1 MLDVKGTA
9 IGFLAQEVEQAALR
23 LGFQFSGVDKPQN
36 DKDMY
41 GSGYAEFVVPLVKAV
56 QEQQTLI
63 DERKQTIELLSRE
76 VVALKVAVTEIL
88 RKQ

>member
-9 IGFLAQEVEQAALR
+9 IGFIAQEVEQAALR

-56 QEQQTLI
+56 QEQQAVIEALQ
-63 DERKQTIELLSRE
+63 KQVEELKKQ
-76 VVALKVAVTEIL
+76 VVRLGKN
-88 RKQ
+88 